1 MMQSFTRFGEW
12 LKVAENLCV
21 FLSIYVHMYEWNV
34 LMLVQNAE
42 QCSLRILDLY
52 KTFKLLL
59 LFHY

>member
-1 MMQSFTRFGEW
+1 
-12 LKVAENLCV
+12 
-21 FLSIYVHMYEWNV
+21 MYEWNV